1 LDRRVRRPGHLAG
14 ALPDGLPAPQR
25 RRDPH
30 PDAGGARGQGLPG
43 ADRRGPEPVVGPGA
57 PGGGRQVPLLP
68 GREPLGAAA
77 GQHQDLVR
85 DDLGVPRPP
94 RARQGM
100 APPGTAVTREE
111 HDRPGGRT
119 ETMGTTGGGAAE
131 GVEERRALAELAAG
145 VAREAGELAADGQ
158 EGIGVLATKS
168 TPTDVVT
175 AMDRSSEE
183 LIRKRLLSARPGD
196 AVLGEEG
203 GEEAGAGGAGRVRW
217 IVDPIDGTVNYLYGR
232 EEWAV
237 SIAAEVEGRVVA
249 GAVAVPR
256 RGQVYTAVLGGGSFL
271 DGRPLQA
278 PEAPSLDFA
287 LIATGFGYDP
297 RRRAWQAE
305 VLRTVLPRVRDIRR

>member
-1 LDRRVRRPGHLAG
+1 
-14 ALPDGLPAPQR
+14 
-25 RRDPH
+25 
-30 PDAGGARGQGLPG
+30 
-43 ADRRGPEPVVGPGA
+43 
-57 PGGGRQVPLLP
+57 
-68 GREPLGAAA
+68 
-77 GQHQDLVR
+77 
-85 DDLGVPRPP
+85 
-94 RARQGM
+94 
-100 APPGTAVTREE
+100 
-111 HDRPGGRT
+111 
-119 ETMGTTGGGAAE
+119 MGTTGGGAAE

-237 SIAAEVEGRVVA
+237 SIAAEVEERVVA

-305 VLRTVLPRVRDIRR
+305 VLRTVLPRVRDIRRNGSAAVDLCSLARGQADGYYERGLNQWDWAAGALVAQEAGVLVGGLRGAPANPDLTIAAGPGLFEELHGLLEPLAADTDGPAAEDG

>member
-1 LDRRVRRPGHLAG
+1 
-14 ALPDGLPAPQR
+14 
-25 RRDPH
+25 
-30 PDAGGARGQGLPG
+30 
-43 ADRRGPEPVVGPGA
+43 
-57 PGGGRQVPLLP
+57 
-68 GREPLGAAA
+68 
-77 GQHQDLVR
+77 
-85 DDLGVPRPP
+85 
-94 RARQGM
+94 M
-100 APPGTAVTREE
+100 A
-111 HDRPGGRT
+111 
-119 ETMGTTGGGAAE
+119 TTGGGAAE

-145 VAREAGELAADGQ
+145 IAREAGELAAEGQ

-175 AMDRSSEE
+175 AMDQSSEE
-183 LIRKRLLSARPGD
+183 LIRERLLTARPGD

-203 GEEAGAGGAGRVRW
+203 GEDAGAGGAGRVRW
-217 IVDPIDGTVNYLYGR
+217 VVDPIDGTVNYLYGR

-278 PEAPSLDFA
+278 PKPPSLEFA
-287 LIATGFGYDP
+287 LVATGFGYDP

-305 VLRTVLPRVRDIRR
+305 VLRTVLPRVRDIRRNGSAAVDLCSLAQGRADCYYERGLNQWDWAAGALVAQEAGVLVGGLRGAPANPDLTIAAGPGLFEELHDLLEPLDADTDGPAGG